1 MKSFFTAAAAASL
14 MAGAASAQMVFEQ
27 GDVSLSYYN
36 YPDNPSI
43 GGFVLDASGAYQ
55 IGQFGVQ
62 LDATTTVLTD
72 FIDLVE
78 LYSVAGRA
86 YKTLPNGTKLGGYLK
101 AEFIRGAVDEEI
113 YGYGAEALFALGAL
127 DIEAY
132 AGAATITGYDTFGN
146 AGIQAYYEISPSFE
160 LSAGGDFLWDLDG
173 DSMQYYNLAAEY
185 SFSGIPVSLLASYT
199 FSGTG
204 NINVIGI
211 SASYSFGP
219 NTDSRLFGNRIYPIH
234 VGI

>member
-27 GDVSLSYYN
+27 GNVSLSYYN
-36 YPDNPSI
+36 YPDSPSI

-132 AGAATITGYDTFGN
+132 AGGATIIGFNILGN
-146 AGIQAYYEISPSFE
+146 AGIQAYYEISPSLE
-160 LSAGGDFLWDLDG
+160 LSAGGDFLWDYDG
-173 DSMQYYNLAAEY
+173 DLMQFYNLAAEY
-185 SFSGIPVSLLASYT
+185 SFSGIPVSLRASY
-199 FSGTG
+199 STG
-204 NINVIGI
+204 SINVIGI